1 MQLEV
6 VVSLKPEVLD
16 TEGRAIQTTMYRL
29 GFDSLES
36 VSVSKRFILEFDEA
50 DELAFQKAEKLAK
63 EHLSNPVSET
73 YLVRKLS

>member
-16 TEGRAIQTTMYRL
+16 TEGRAIQSTMHRL
-29 GFDSLES
+29 GFESLQS
-36 VSVSKRFILEFDEA
+36 VSVSKRFILEFADGDEH
-50 DELAFQKAEKLAK
+50 AFQKAEKLAK